1 MHTGTFAARRAR
13 RHGLIALAVANAIAG
28 TAMAQDASGGA
39 DVPEESSL
47 DTVVVTGSRATGR
60 TVRNSAAPIDV
71 VSSDALQATGKG
83 NLLDALQ
90 SLLPSFNSAAKQ
102 SDVEG
107 NIPGVQLRNLSP
119 GYTLVL
125 VNGKRRNNSAY
136 TSVGTFPGQSYT
148 DLSLIPVSAIDHV
161 EVLRDGASAIYGS
174 DAIAGVFNVIL
185 KSDARS
191 GGLGIEYGRTYIGDV
206 SVEELKQGL
215 SEIVTL
221 LDDLSSGFRV
231 LADLRGLD
239 RMDPKCAKEIGKAM
253 ELCDQKGVGLVVRI
267 IPDPQ
272 KDIGM
277 KILSIFHYRNRPRIV
292 TCETLVE
299 AGEVLGLGPGRTNDS
314 A

>member
-1 MHTGTFAARRAR
+1 M
-13 RHGLIALAVANAIAG
+13 
-28 TAMAQDASGGA
+28 
-39 DVPEESSL
+39 
-47 DTVVVTGSRATGR
+47 
-60 TVRNSAAPIDV
+60 
-71 VSSDALQATGKG
+71 
-83 NLLDALQ
+83 LLTTISKSKQ
-90 SLLPSFNSAAKQ
+90 LLYF
-102 SDVEG
+102 
-107 NIPGVQLRNLSP
+107 
-119 GYTLVL
+119 
-125 VNGKRRNNSAY
+125 
-136 TSVGTFPGQSYT
+136 
-148 DLSLIPVSAIDHV
+148 
-161 EVLRDGASAIYGS
+161 
-174 DAIAGVFNVIL
+174 
-185 KSDARS
+185 
-191 GGLGIEYGRTYIGDV
+191 TYIGDV

-215 SEIVTL
+215 SEIETL

-299 AGEVLGLGPGRTNDS
+299 AGEVLRLGSARTNDG

>member
-1 MHTGTFAARRAR
+1 M
-13 RHGLIALAVANAIAG
+13 
-28 TAMAQDASGGA
+28 
-39 DVPEESSL
+39 
-47 DTVVVTGSRATGR
+47 
-60 TVRNSAAPIDV
+60 
-71 VSSDALQATGKG
+71 
-83 NLLDALQ
+83 LLTTISKPKQ
-90 SLLPSFNSAAKQ
+90 LLYF
-102 SDVEG
+102 
-107 NIPGVQLRNLSP
+107 
-119 GYTLVL
+119 
-125 VNGKRRNNSAY
+125 
-136 TSVGTFPGQSYT
+136 
-148 DLSLIPVSAIDHV
+148 
-161 EVLRDGASAIYGS
+161 
-174 DAIAGVFNVIL
+174 
-185 KSDARS
+185 
-191 GGLGIEYGRTYIGDV
+191 TYIGDV

-277 KILSIFHYRNRPRIV
+277 NILSIFHYHSRPRIV

-299 AGEVLGLGPGRTNDS
+299 AGEVLGLGRGRTNDS